1 MVTASNKRK
10 ERDIMKLMMSNYEV
24 TMTDQ
29 GNQNDF
35 YVVFKGPKES
45 AYEGV
50 RYN

>member
-1 MVTASNKRK
+1 MVTPSNKRK

-24 TMTDQ
+24 AMAEES
-29 GNQNDF
+29 NQNDF

-50 RYN
+50 KYS